1 MSYVSKVL
9 GPDEVVLYIGR
20 LHWAIYIP
28 GLVLIICSLA
38 FMFCLVFVGSP
49 ILDGLTPKEADKV
62 IGAAIVVSPVA
73 LPGFLLLISELITRW
88 TTEIAVTSRRV
99 ILKRGLVRRET
110 MEMNLD
116 KIESVR
122 VSQSIIGRMLNYGTI
137 DVRGSGAGI
146 EGLRRVDSPLTLRSY
161 IEESYEPKAKPIK
174 NQSSPS
180 A

>member
-1 MSYVSKVL
+1 MSYVSKIL
-9 GPDEVVLYIGR
+9 GPDEVVLHMGK
-20 LHWAIYIP
+20 LHWTIYIP
-28 GLVLIICSLA
+28 GLVLTICILA
-38 FMFCLVFVGSP
+38 FMFGLVFLGSP
-49 ILDGLTPKEADKV
+49 ILDGLTQKEADKV

-73 LPGFLLLISELITRW
+73 LPGFLLLVSEFITGW
-88 TTEIAVTSRRV
+88 TTEIAVTSRRL

-116 KIESVR
+116 KVESVR
-122 VSQSIIGRMLNYGTI
+122 VSQSSIGRMLNYGTI